1 MECEEGSAWHARAR
15 PLRSLN
21 AIALTRTSSSVLAGT
36 AECASGIRYWIL
48 LSLLE
53 DRLKMCMLKSNQ
65 GLARL
70 EPALPPPSFVLHLF
84 CSSTPPPPAS
94 LLTLVPTA
102 RSSLDCLRILILHL
116 LPHLHR
122 GALEQ
127 AAWFPPCVGTRTQL
141 VRTGHLSGQNRV
153 SNVHSIPEPYE
164 VFQ

>member
-1 MECEEGSAWHARAR
+1 MCGPDMECEEGSAWHARAR

-70 EPALPPPSFVLHLF
+70 E
-84 CSSTPPPPAS
+84 
-94 LLTLVPTA
+94 
-102 RSSLDCLRILILHL
+102 
-116 LPHLHR
+116 
-122 GALEQ
+122 
-127 AAWFPPCVGTRTQL
+127 
-141 VRTGHLSGQNRV
+141 V
-153 SNVHSIPEPYE
+153 SKTIVSD
-164 VFQ
+164 VFWLQIFETTN